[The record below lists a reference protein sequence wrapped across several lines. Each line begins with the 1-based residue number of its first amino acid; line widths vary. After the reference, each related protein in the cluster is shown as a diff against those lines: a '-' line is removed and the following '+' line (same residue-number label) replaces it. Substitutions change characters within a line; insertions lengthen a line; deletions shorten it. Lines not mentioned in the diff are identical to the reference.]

1 MSTVYGIFKQS
12 DNTLL
17 TIHPGEHEAEK
28 LEDIAFSNI
37 DTEVRILNDS
47 ELHDARERF
56 KMIHGF
62 PMQCWWWE
70 MGKVKEIFEDYIIDE
85 ETGQPIEKNGEP
97 VRKKKFVKMYEGILD
112 KIMQNSFI
120 NDKLKNANDAWPSL
134 YVNDSVEIS
143 SEDWRKLGS

>member
-1 MSTVYGIFKQS
+1 MISGIFKKS

-17 TIHPGEHEAEK
+17 TVHPGQPEAEK

-62 PMQCWWWE
+62 SMQCWWWE
-70 MGKVKEIFEDYIIDE
+70 MGKTIEVFEDYIVDD
-85 ETGQPIEKNGEP
+85 ETGQPIRKDGQL
-97 VRKKKFVKMYEGILD
+97 VRKKKIIKRDGILNR
-112 KIMQNSFI
+112 IMQNSFI
-120 NDKLKNANDAWPSL
+120 KDKLKSTGLAWPSL

>member
-1 MSTVYGIFKQS
+1 MISGIFKKS

-17 TIHPGEHEAEK
+17 TVHAGNSEAEK

-47 ELHDARERF
+47 ELNDARERF

-62 PMQCWWWE
+62 SMQCWWWE
-70 MGKVKEIFEDYIIDE
+70 MSKVKEIFEDYFIDE
-85 ETGQPIEKNGEP
+85 ETGQPIEKNGEL
-97 VRKKKFVKMYEGILD
+97 VRKKKFVNMYEGVLD

-120 NDKLKNANDAWPSL
+120 NDKYYK
-134 YVNDSVEIS
+134 
-143 SEDWRKLGS
+143 

>member
-1 MSTVYGIFKQS
+1 MISGIFKKS

-17 TIHPGEHEAEK
+17 TVHAGNSEAEK

-56 KMIHGF
+56 KMIHGI
-62 PMQCWWWE
+62 PMVCWWWE